1 MKLFNAQSTKKQ
13 EKNTEIATAAN
24 KALDSKVL
32 VAKDLLAAVAGGI
45 NDNTVIWPPVKP
57 K

>member
-32 VAKDLLAAVAGGI
+32 VAKDLLAAVAGGL
-45 NDNTVIWPPVKP
+45 NDTTVIWPPVKP

>member
-1 MKLFNAQSTKKQ
+1 MKLFNAQSAKKQ
-13 EKNTEIATAAN
+13 ETNTEIATATN

-32 VAKDLLAAVAGGI
+32 VAKDLLAAVAGGF